1 MAKNK
6 NPMSKVRS
14 DIPYAMRMQL
24 QKYEQ
29 VRQHRDEAA
38 KIALHLACVALNNT
52 EGLGYFRLVRFAK
65 ELKKLIAEYYED
77 EEVGNA
83 HLLHRLSQLGFL
95 VKDGRIYAVEEVE
108 TGKTVLPSSLEGGT
122 PL

>member
-1 MAKNK
+1 MAKK
-6 NPMSKVRS
+6 NPMSNVRS

-52 EGLGYFRLVRFAK
+52 EGLGYLRLVRFAK
-65 ELKKLIAEYYED
+65 EPKKLIAEYYAD
-77 EEVGNA
+77 EEVGQA
-83 HLLHRLSQLGFL
+83 HLLHRLEQIGFL
-95 VKDGRIYAVEEVE
+95 VKDGRIYAVEEAE
-108 TGKTVLPSSLEGGT
+108 TGKVVLPSSLEKGGT
-122 PL
+122 L